1 MRTATG
7 VRCVVPCF
15 VTRLPANVRQ
25 KNCKGAFLAVE
36 RAQHKRP
43 ERDDEAPPGTEL
55 ERVALPEAP
64 IGSSTEARLTE
75 REQYIRFALA
85 NLGARNA
92 HHDFE
97 ELCRQFAQARIASNI
112 LPATGPVAAGGDQG
126 RDAETFHTVLKDE
139 LGPYGGFLGRVS
151 DGLYVFTCTIQQ
163 GDVDKKI
170 LADVKK
176 ILENGRKPAAI
187 YAFCTGN
194 LPVGKRKKLEKYLA
208 KQYEGILQII
218 DREALAVQLAQR
230 DIYWIAERYLDL
242 PAALAPA
249 PVEDDAAQLPNW
261 YLEDRKR
268 WRERGVP
275 QGMLADILDLK
286 DGLRHATR
294 FAAARP
300 DLPFWL
306 GLSRQLTG
314 DEVAYEVRQRARYEV
329 AWATVQA
336 LPELR
341 SADDLIRAFFADL
354 LDVADVDPARY
365 DDASTVIM
373 FATTSLYGRQT
384 DITPVELRGWNDELR
399 ARLRAEL
406 EGEERPTRRALLLE
420 ILGGLALH
428 RDPLQHPIAV
438 EPLPHVDV
446 LDMSDE
452 TGAMPK
458 VLVERDVWPAV
469 IDVDETMRAWG
480 DLAAHLEDTPLFP
493 VDRFA
498 KRVGVMAPL
507 LLDQPGYRDFIDAVD
522 ADVART
528 SGAAA
533 VAERARDRG
542 LYLRLAGRT
551 LDALHELHT
560 AKVEWWKG
568 DTLRGS
574 LLSML
579 LIAGCY
585 RDLGMFQ
592 AARYNALGVAYAAHG
607 GGDEVVDLVADGY
620 MLASECDYAAGAWC
634 SAMELV
640 DLGLTAQRVLVDLD
654 VNERAADLYRRGVAT
669 IGFTLRIARQLTPKF
684 VPFVQQIAKS
694 HGLLNDLNEI
704 DNSLPPEGH
713 DALLERIDDQL
724 YGRPLNDAGS
734 TRVIRFAA
742 LGTDWTITSSNRFE
756 DARAAERLAA
766 AAQITL
772 VELAQNDLCF
782 IPTKIRVRVEAR
794 EPGGDPRD
802 VVRTKPSND
811 GRDWLV
817 RLLRYD
823 GDALDPEPTQVE
835 LLSVISEILMDASLL
850 PASDYLAM
858 IEDAFRRGLTHK
870 LGAVRP
876 YDELGVPRSVYDRTP
891 RAIVFPPFDPEVFQ
905 VTPSKELE
913 WREDD
918 GPTYDRSTALDLV
931 RSRYERIPAMIPK
944 TLERLAHDSGFLTIV
959 AELRSRG
966 WLDWHILQALINYAM
981 NKRLAAEGLDRSGSH
996 EQRMSRMRELM
1007 DTGDEIDE
1015 TPSDLLQPTL
1025 RDLEF
1030 QGEIQLAV
1038 ILAGWELH
1046 INQSTPDLPAL
1057 RTFLERRYH
1066 YLEDDVEHT
1075 AFFEAASPSSRAA
1088 TTRP

>member
-1 MRTATG
+1 M
-7 VRCVVPCF
+7 
-15 VTRLPANVRQ
+15 
-25 KNCKGAFLAVE
+25 AVE
-36 RAQHKRP
+36 RAQD
-43 ERDDEAPPGTEL
+43 ERAEQGRRIGTEV

-64 IGSSTEARLTE
+64 TGNSSEAKVTE
-75 REQYIRFALA
+75 REQYIRFALD

-92 HHDFE
+92 HHQFE
-97 ELCRQFAQARIASNI
+97 ELCRHFAQARIASNI
-112 LPATGPVAAGGDQG
+112 LPATGPVSSGGDEG

-163 GDVDKKI
+163 DDVDKKI

-176 ILENGRKPAAI
+176 ILEKGPKPAAI
-187 YAFCTGN
+187 YALCTGN

-208 KQYEGILQII
+208 KQFDGIFQII

-230 DIYWIAERYLDL
+230 DIFWIAEHYLDL

-249 PVEDDAAQLPNW
+249 PEEEDEAQLPEW
-261 YLEDRKR
+261 YLADRKR
-268 WRERGVP
+268 WRERSAP
-275 QGMLADILDLK
+275 QGVLAEILDVK

-306 GLSRQLTG
+306 GLARQLTG

-329 AWATVQA
+329 AWVTVQA
-336 LPELR
+336 LPDLR
-341 SADDLIRAFFADL
+341 SADELIRAFFADL
-354 LDVADVDPARY
+354 LAADDVDPAQY
-365 DDASTVIM
+365 DDANTVIM

-384 DITPVELRGWNDELR
+384 DITSEELRRWNDELR
-399 ARLRAEL
+399 GRLRAEL
-406 EGEERPTRRALLLE
+406 KGEERRTRRALLLE

-428 RDPLQHPIAV
+428 RDPLQHPIAD
-438 EPLPHVDV
+438 EPLPHVDI
-446 LDMSDE
+446 LDMLDE

-458 VLVERDVWPAV
+458 VVVERDAWPAV
-469 IDVDETMRAWG
+469 IDVEETMSAWG

-498 KRVGVMAPL
+498 RRVGVMAPL
-507 LLDQPGYRDFIDAVD
+507 LLDQPGYREFIDAVD
-522 ADVART
+522 AGVART

-542 LYLRLAGRT
+542 LYLRHAGRT

-579 LIAGCY
+579 LIAECY
-585 RDLGMFQ
+585 RDLGMLQ
-592 AARYNALGVAYAAHG
+592 AAKYHALAVSYAAHG
-607 GGDEVVDLVADGY
+607 SGDEVVDLVAAGY
-620 MLASECDYAAGAWC
+620 LLASECDYAAGAWC

-654 VNERAADLYRRGVAT
+654 VDEMAADLYRRGIAT
-669 IGFTLRIARQLTPKF
+669 IAFTLRMARQLTPKF
-684 VPFVQQIAKS
+684 VPFIEQIAKR
-694 HGLLNDLNEI
+694 HGLLDELDEI
-704 DNSLPPEGH
+704 NKSLPPEGR
-713 DALLERIDDQL
+713 DVLLERIDEQL
-724 YGRPLNDAGS
+724 GGRPLSDAGL

-756 DARAAERLAA
+756 VARAAERLAA
-766 AAQITL
+766 AVQITL
-772 VELAQNDLCF
+772 VELAQSDLCF
-782 IPTKIRVRVEAR
+782 IPTRIRVQVEAR
-794 EPGGDPRD
+794 EPTSDPRES
-802 VVRTKPSND
+802 VMTKPSND
-811 GRDWLV
+811 GRYWLV
-817 RLLRYD
+817 RLVRYA
-823 GDALDPEPTQVE
+823 GDALDPKSTQLE
-835 LLSVISEILMDASLL
+835 LLSVISKILMDASLL
-850 PASDYLAM
+850 PANDYLAR

-891 RAIVFPPFDPEVFQ
+891 RAIVFPPFDPEAFQ
-905 VTPSKELE
+905 VTSAEELE

-918 GPTYDRSTALDLV
+918 GPTYDRTTALDLI
-931 RSRYERIPAMIPK
+931 RTRYERTPRMIPK
-944 TLERLAHDSGFLTIV
+944 ALERLARDPDFLAIV

-966 WLDWHILQALINYAM
+966 WLDWHILQALVNYAM
-981 NKRLAAEGLDRSGSH
+981 NERFAAEGLNTASAN
-996 EQRMSRMRELM
+996 EQRVARTKELM
-1007 DTGDEIDE
+1007 DAGELDE
-1015 TPSDLLQPTL
+1015 TPSALLHPTL
-1025 RDLEF
+1025 EDLEF
-1030 QGEIQLAV
+1030 QGEIQLGV
-1038 ILAGWELH
+1038 IVRVWDLE

-1066 YLEDDVEHT
+1066 YFQDDVEHPV
-1075 AFFEAASPSSRAA
+1075 FFEAALTPAREEVAEADERCTHAEFDSSS
-1088 TTRP
+1088 